1 MIDTLS
7 FCGREEAITRMNCFG
22 SEGRPFVFL
31 IDYIAEKCL
40 VEEPHRLPSSEL
52 LFAFPGATN
61 VPQGMSATPRP
72 VSFCW
77 EPHPMSFEEYRR
89 GFDIVHRHLH
99 GGNSF
104 LVHSKLHQQ

>member
-22 SEGRPFVFL
+22 SEGRPFFFL

-61 VPQGMSATPRP
+61 AARNARHSASPLF
-72 VSFCW
+72 SLGALSDEF
-77 EPHPMSFEEYRR
+77 
-89 GFDIVHRHLH
+89 
-99 GGNSF
+99 
-104 LVHSKLHQQ
+104 